1 MKTVIYEN
9 YGSPEVLKVIDI
21 EKPVPGKN
29 DILIKI
35 KSSSVSAGV
44 RWIRMGKH
52 HNSEFF
58 SFMIRLLFGFKKPKY
73 KQILGFEF
81 SGEVESVGS
90 NVHSFKIG
98 DKIFGTTTG
107 SKHGAY
113 AEYLCLP
120 EKMKSNVIA
129 IMAESISFEE
139 AAVLPIGGMTSLYLL
154 KKAALKKD
162 EKILIYGASGS
173 VGTYA
178 VQIAKYF
185 GANITGVCGSSNLEL
200 IRNIGADNVIDYT
213 KTDIFS
219 ISEKYDVIFDA
230 VGKISKN
237 ICKNIMNKNSRYIT
251 VNSPTDEKI
260 DYLNEI
266 NELFS
271 NKKVRPII
279 DRIYSLDEIVE
290 AHRYVDTGHKKGNV
304 VIKMC

>member
-1 MKTVIYEN
+1 
-9 YGSPEVLKVIDI
+9 
-21 EKPVPGKN
+21 
-29 DILIKI
+29 
-35 KSSSVSAGV
+35 
-44 RWIRMGKH
+44 
-52 HNSEFF
+52 
-58 SFMIRLLFGFKKPKY
+58 
-73 KQILGFEF
+73 
-81 SGEVESVGS
+81 
-90 NVHSFKIG
+90 
-98 DKIFGTTTG
+98 
-107 SKHGAY
+107 
-113 AEYLCLP
+113 
-120 EKMKSNVIA
+120 
-129 IMAESISFEE
+129 
-139 AAVLPIGGMTSLYLL
+139 
-154 KKAALKKD
+154 
-162 EKILIYGASGS
+162 
-173 VGTYA
+173 
-178 VQIAKYF
+178 
-185 GANITGVCGSSNLEL
+185 CGSSNLEL